1 MNNQTVVEEI
11 KSQSD
16 TPLYLWGC
24 GNVAREVWEILSE
37 NGVSVKGCVIDVD
50 IDINVF
56 MGLKV
61 ERLADVL
68 CRESSLN
75 IVIGH
80 AQYHRKKE
88 LELLKNV
95 KNVYCLPNP
104 FKTHENITEEYY
116 LRHIDAFKKSEE
128 LFEEALSKKVFRA
141 YIESR
146 VYGNI
151 DAIFDAFTK
160 PMSYFDNDIWELKN
174 EVYVD
179 CGAYNGDTI
188 AMFIDAS
195 SGQYKGI
202 YAFEPDHKIF
212 CKMKERIKPYDDGR
226 IHLFEKGLWNKNTFL
241 NFLSDEE
248 QSGYATEAP
257 ISDDEHT
264 IAVCKLDDIIKD
276 DVTLIKVNMSGSNLE
291 CIEGAR
297 RLIQDCR
304 PKIAITVG
312 LTRERL
318 YQIPVLLKQMNP
330 DYDLFLRF
338 NESMPSRICL
348 YAKDVRKGNGLQ
360 KARIP
365 CSTDKTL
372 FHSK

>member
-1 MNNQTVVEEI
+1 MNHQTVIEKI

-24 GNVAREVWEILSE
+24 GNVAREVFRILSE
-37 NGVSVKGCVIDVD
+37 NEVLLSGCVIDVD
-50 IDINVF
+50 MDINSF
-56 MGLKV
+56 MGMKV

-68 CRESSLN
+68 HRESSLN
-75 IVIGH
+75 IIIGH

-88 LELLKNV
+88 LESLPNIQ
-95 KNVYCLPNP
+95 NVYCLPNP
-104 FKTHENITEEYY
+104 FKTHEDITEEYY
-116 LRHIDAFKKSEE
+116 RQHIDDFKKSEG
-128 LFEEALSKKVFRA
+128 LFKEELSKKVFRA

-146 VYGNI
+146 VYGNV
-151 DAIFDAFTK
+151 DAIFDAFTRQ
-160 PMSYFDNDIWELKN
+160 MSFIDNDIWKLYN

-188 AMFIDAS
+188 VKFVDAT
-195 SGQYKGI
+195 SGRYKGI
-202 YAFEPDHKIF
+202 YAFEPDHRIF
-212 CKMKERIKPYDDGR
+212 CRMKERIKPYDDGR

-241 NFLSDEE
+241 NFILDEE
-248 QSGYATEAP
+248 QSGYATEASIP
-257 ISDDEHT
+257 DNEHT

-276 DVTLIKVNMSGSNLE
+276 DVTLIKVNMSGSNRE

-297 RLIQDCR
+297 RIIRACR

-312 LTRERL
+312 LTKENL
-318 YQIPVLLKQMNP
+318 YQIPILLNEINP

-348 YAKDVRKGNGLQ
+348 YAKD
-360 KARIP
+360 ARE
-365 CSTDKTL
+365 
-372 FHSK
+372 

>member
-1 MNNQTVVEEI
+1 MNNKTVVEEI

-24 GNVAREVWEILSE
+24 GNVAHEVCEILLE
-37 NGVSVKGCVIDVD
+37 NKVPVRGCVIDVD
-50 IDINVF
+50 MDINIF

-61 ERLADVL
+61 EQLTDVL
-68 CRESSLN
+68 RRESSLN

-80 AQYHRKKE
+80 AQYHKKKE
-88 LELLKNV
+88 LESFQNIQ
-95 KNVYCLPNP
+95 NIYYLPNP

-116 LRHIDAFKKSEE
+116 LQHIDDFKRSEG
-128 LFEEALSKKVFRA
+128 LFEEKLSKKVFKA

-151 DAIFDAFTK
+151 DAIFDVFTR

-179 CGAYNGDTI
+179 CGAYTGDTI
-188 AMFIDAS
+188 AMFIDVT
-195 SGQYKGI
+195 SGQYKSI
-202 YAFEPDHKIF
+202 YAFEPDHIAF
-212 CKMKERIKPYDDGR
+212 CKMKELIKPYDDGL

-241 NFLSDEE
+241 YFSSDEA
-248 QSGYATEAP
+248 QSGYAAEAS

-264 IAVCKLDDIIKD
+264 ITVCKLDDILKD
-276 DVTLIKVNMSGSNLE
+276 NVTLIKVNMSGSNQE

-297 RLIQDCR
+297 RIIRDCH

-312 LTRERL
+312 LTKERL
-318 YQIPVLLKQMNP
+318 YQIPVLLKQINP
-330 DYDLFLRF
+330 NYDLFLRF

-348 YAKDVRKGNGLQ
+348 YAKD
-360 KARIP
+360 I
-365 CSTDKTL
+365 
-372 FHSK
+372 SK